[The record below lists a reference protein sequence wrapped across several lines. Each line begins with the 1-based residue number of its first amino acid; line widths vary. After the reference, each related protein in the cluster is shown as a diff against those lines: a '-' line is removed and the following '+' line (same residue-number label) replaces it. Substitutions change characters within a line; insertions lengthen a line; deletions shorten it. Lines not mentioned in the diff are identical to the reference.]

1 MGIEAITRSDL
12 LVLARATRAGLLK
25 IADHSI
31 RHMKANSILDTLRG
45 AMSDTRLAEH
55 RRVHLYGDHRSGGN
69 GSFRFHKHSKS
80 ADIHGMRPQDLISPG
95 VLPAEIYLPL
105 DGKTLMQPFG
115 GGILVRRDTGLLRRL
130 H

>member
-12 LVLARATRAGLLK
+12 LVLARTTRALSK
-25 IADHSI
+25 IAHHSI
-31 RHMKANSILDTLRG
+31 RHMEANSILDTLRG

-55 RRVHLYGDHRSGGN
+55 RRVHLYGDHRSGGD

-80 ADIHGMRPQDLISPG
+80 ADVHGMRPQDLISPG

-105 DGKTLMQPFG
+105 DGKTIMQPFG
-115 GGILVRRDTGLLRRL
+115 GAILVRRDTGLLWRS